1 MRPAAGRG
9 LLAELIRRE
18 AAKEGKA
25 DVKEIMRRH
34 GVEYTLEAAL
44 SLAREAGFSD
54 EEIVYDAVRDA
65 VYVRTRPRIPPT
77 AEEEPERRQ
86 TIRRRGSVGRGR
98 GRDVPGGLPA
108 SGKAR
113 SGRGAGLGKTLLDF
127 AGPDGDTA
135 GPPKG

>member
-9 LLAELIRRE
+9 LLAELVRRE
-18 AAKEGKA
+18 AAREGRA

-34 GVEYTLEAAL
+34 GVEYALEAAL

-77 AEEEPERRQ
+77 AEEPERRQ
-86 TIRRRGSVGRGR
+86 APRRGGIGRGR
-98 GRDVPGGLPA
+98 RQGTSGDLPA

-113 SGRGAGLGKTLLDF
+113 SGRGTGLGKTLLDF
-127 AGPDGDTA
+127 AGPDGDRA
-135 GPPKG
+135 NRPVD

>member
-18 AAKEGKA
+18 AARNGVA

-77 AEEEPERRQ
+77 ADEEPERRQ
-86 TIRRRGSVGRGR
+86 APRRWGVKRGR
-98 GRDVPGGLPA
+98 GRDASGGLPA

-113 SGRGAGLGKTLLDF
+113 SGREAERGKTLLDF
-127 AGPDGDTA
+127 AGGPDGDRA
-135 GPPKG
+135 NRPVD

>member
-1 MRPAAGRG
+1 VRPAAGRG
-9 LLAELIRRE
+9 LLAELIRR
-18 AAKEGKA
+18 AAREGRA

-65 VYVRTRPRIPPT
+65 VYVRPRPRVPPT
-77 AEEEPERRQ
+77 AEEPERRQ
-86 TIRRRGSVGRGR
+86 ALRRGGVGRGR
-98 GRDVPGGLPA
+98 GRDASGGLPA

-113 SGRGAGLGKTLLDF
+113 SGRGVGRGKTLLDF

>member
-1 MRPAAGRG
+1 MRPAAGRR

-18 AAKEGKA
+18 ATRNGVA

-34 GVEYTLEAAL
+34 GVEYALEAAL

-54 EEIVYDAVRDA
+54 EEIIYDAVRDA
-65 VYVRTRPRIPPT
+65 VYVRPRPRVPPT
-77 AEEEPERRQ
+77 AEGPERRQ
-86 TIRRRGSVGRGR
+86 APRRGGVGRGR
-98 GRDVPGGLPA
+98 GRDASGGLPA

-127 AGPDGDTA
+127 AGPDGDT

>member
-9 LLAELIRRE
+9 LLAELIRRR
-18 AAKEGKA
+18 AKEGEA

-54 EEIVYDAVRDA
+54 EEIIYDAVRDA
-65 VYVRTRPRIPPT
+65 VYVRPRPRIPPT
-77 AEEEPERRQ
+77 AEEPGRGQ
-86 TIRRRGSVGRGR
+86 APRRGGIGRGR
-98 GRDVPGGLPA
+98 GRDASGGLPVP
-108 SGKAR
+108 GKVR
-113 SGRGAGLGKTLLDF
+113 NEKGAERGKTLLDF
-127 AGPDGDTA
+127 AGGPDGT